1 MVHWTRVW
9 TRVRP
14 PSSLSHLSSILVT
27 LKPASLL
34 RATRR
39 PHQFWLEWKSTS
51 LNLLTADVG
60 LLVFSL
66 ARLEARLEVGLG
78 SGLISVLVFGWI
90 SAFSLNI
97 WAAAACLAS
106 F

>member
-14 PSSLSHLSSILVT
+14 PSSLSHLSSSLVT
-27 LKPASLL
+27 LKPASVL

-39 PHQFWLEWKSTS
+39 LHQFWLEWKSTS
-51 LNLLTADVG
+51 LNLLTADLG

-78 SGLISVLVFGWI
+78 SGLISVLVFGW
-90 SAFSLNI
+90 SSVFSLNI

>member
-9 TRVRP
+9 TRVRS
-14 PSSLSHLSSILVT
+14 PSSLAHLSSILVT

-66 ARLEARLEVGLG
+66 ATLEATLEDGLG
-78 SGLISVLVFGWI
+78 SGLILVFGWI